1 MASSKADLNQCVTG
15 YIHSITPLRQGMK
28 RPYFE
33 GVLQERHKISK
44 LIVFKSDLHSHF
56 QTVEKDR

>member
-44 LIVFKSDLHSHF
+44 LIVFKS
-56 QTVEKDR
+56 